1 MLKKSS
7 SPVSFE
13 INPNLESLDL
23 GVDLTQHALEAA
35 PTLAS
40 NLDLTAFRLPQ
51 NFNAVGGVKKLI
63 TSVPG
68 RKPGTQTYFRVRPG
82 DDWRMEALI
91 LQLKEDGESYF
102 VMPQLACEL
111 ASECRPKMLYT
122 YVDRDG
128 NLGIWPINLP
138 GEDGRLDA
146 WSQSAHTAAAHAE
159 ERWVRLLAN
168 RHVGAYDVIE
178 ATNLAEEPQWP
189 DLDFKKVLSLAFKER
204 LITSMSHPIVRR
216 LRGEI

>member
-1 MLKKSS
+1 MKKSLPPIS
-7 SPVSFE
+7 SE
-13 INPNLESLDL
+13 INPNCGDTDL
-23 GVDLTQHALEAA
+23 VTDLTLHALEPA
-35 PTLAS
+35 PLLAG

-51 NFNAVGGVKKLI
+51 NFNAVGGVRKLL
-63 TSVPG
+63 TSVPP
-68 RKPGTQTYFRVRPG
+68 RKPGNQTYFRVRPG

-91 LQLKEDGESYF
+91 LQLKEDGENYF
-102 VMPQLACEL
+102 VMPQLAFEL

-178 ATNLAEEPQWP
+178 ATNLAEEPKWP
-189 DLDFKKVLSLAFKER
+189 EMDFKKVLSLAFKER